1 MFGKGTILYFV
12 VVLSVLVSLVG
23 AGYADGH

>member
-1 MFGKGTILYFV
+1 LFAKGTILYFV

>member
-1 MFGKGTILYFV
+1 VFRKGTILYFII
-12 VVLSVLVSLVG
+12 VLSVLVSLVG

>member
-1 MFGKGTILYFV
+1 MFRKGTILYFII
-12 VVLSVLVSLVG
+12 VLSVLVSLVG